1 MRELAIAALVAVA
14 SLDAAAA
21 PEDPRWYLQ
30 VDNDVLFG
38 TDRWYTS
45 GVRIARVAKS
55 GGYDVEWG
63 LLQEIYTPEGK
74 RFVPGTVDR
83 APIGRL
89 LLYGARHEIGP
100 DCMQTID
107 LALGVR
113 GRAALG
119 RRTTEV
125 VHHVVPS
132 PFVDWDREADTHA
145 DGQLSMV
152 QSRRFGT
159 FTTHIG
165 GVLGDSRTY
174 GHAGVQIDLGT
185 PIASPVM
192 RFAATPP
199 PPSGERATWGAF
211 AGVSARAVARDALL
225 DRSYDASL
233 PPPARENFVGRL
245 AAGIGAANSW
255 GSVSLTAAM
264 DTREFDGQRKPHRFG
279 SLLVHLVF

>member
-1 MRELAIAALVAVA
+1 MKALLLGALLAGAALGA
-14 SLDAAAA
+14 SAA

-45 GVRIARVAKS
+45 GVRIGRVQRS
-55 GGYDVEWG
+55 GHFDYELG

-100 DCMQTID
+100 ACLQT
-107 LALGVR
+107 AEVEVGVR

-125 VHHVVPS
+125 VHSVVPS
-132 PFVDWDREADTHA
+132 PFVDWDREAQTHL
-145 DGQLSMV
+145 DGQVSLVHSQRYGFV
-152 QSRRFGT
+152 
-159 FTTHIG
+159 TTHLG
-165 GVLGDSRTY
+165 GSVGDARIF
-174 GHAGVQIDLGT
+174 GHAGVQLDFGT
-185 PIASPVM
+185 PIASPVL

-199 PPSGERATWGAF
+199 PPSGASAWGGF
-211 AGVSARAVARDALL
+211 VGVSARAVARDALL
-225 DRSYDASL
+225 DRSYDPAL
-233 PPPARENFVGRL
+233 PPPARENVVGRL
-245 AAGIGAANSW
+245 AGGLGIGNRW
-255 GSVSLTAAM
+255 GSLSVTAAL
-264 DTREFDGQRKPHRFG
+264 DSREFDGQRQPHAFG
-279 SLLVHLVF
+279 SLLVHFEF